1 MSSRTVRAS
10 AASSLARSSGV
21 SSSRSSS
28 EARTASRRLSSSRR
42 AAIPYGGDGDFVEA
56 ARGLLAVAGDEGDGG
71 VFVQQA
77 DDGFGLLGADAQF
90 SGYERCVVGH
100 TDSLAV
106 GLAVADASSEGVRRG
121 PVGETARAA
130 TVCFFAEKEN
140 VPALGGCG
148 LDLGAGRDHST
159 AIFLSKE
166 FS

>member
-1 MSSRTVRAS
+1 MYDIPSKESVISAFEEGAYTVDNN
-10 AASSLARSSGV
+10 V
-21 SSSRSSS
+21 
-28 EARTASRRLSSSRR
+28 
-42 AAIPYGGDGDFVEA
+42 
-56 ARGLLAVAGDEGDGG
+56 
-71 VFVQQA
+71 
-77 DDGFGLLGADAQF
+77 LLGADAQF

-148 LDLGAGRDHST
+148 LDLGAARDHST